1 MYPGLQQTSKMDCFV
16 TAVHGFSSLDYC
28 CRTHHLGCLWE
39 SWIHLCLCCFLRY
52 TAWEVSQ
59 YGVSSGPNFTVL
71 GLKTKIYSVNLPT
84 QFEYGKTIQRNHT
97 SYVLLSD
104 TDTIKLSSCDEN
116 PTATISVSLLYVWS
130 KVLLCKENIQ
140 KQKFVK
146 KVWWSSSLKHTTQP
160 AFTCSKL
167 TIEKLEQGVK
177 YVQS

>member
-1 MYPGLQQTSKMDCFV
+1 MLCNSSSRLFVVRLLLQGSSSWMFV
-16 TAVHGFSSLDYC
+16 GVLNTPLPLLLFK
-28 CRTHHLGCLWE
+28 
-39 SWIHLCLCCFLRY
+39 Y

-59 YGVSSGPNFTVL
+59 YGVSSGPYFTVL
-71 GLKTKIYSVNLPT
+71 GLKTKIYSVNLRT

-146 KVWWSSSLKHTTQP
+146 KVWWSSSLKDTTQP

-167 TIEKLEQGVK
+167 TIETLEQGVK